1 MDVEGDAEAW
11 MSDRELDAAAFR
23 RALGRFVT
31 GVTVMTT
38 RSPSGEVAGVTV
50 SSFNTLSLD
59 PPLILWS
66 LGLQTPSLAVF
77 RRSHG
82 FAVNI
87 LASDQGD
94 LALQFARPATDKFA
108 NVRTRA
114 GLDGT
119 PLIEGAVAHLQC
131 RTQQRL
137 AGGDHE
143 LVIGRIL
150 SAAAHDRTPLVYA
163 QGRFGVF
170 TTASDGAADFE
181 TR

>member
-1 MDVEGDAEAW
+1 MNFEANPW
-11 MSDRELDAAAFR
+11 AYETELEPAAFR

-38 RSPSGEVAGVTV
+38 RAPGGALAGVTV

-66 LGLQTPSLAVF
+66 LSLKTPSLAVF
-77 RRSHG
+77 RDSGG

-87 LASDQGD
+87 LASDQRD
-94 LALQFARPATDKFA
+94 IALQFARPGDKFA
-108 NVRTRA
+108 NVRTQA
-114 GLDGT
+114 GLNGT
-119 PLIEGAVAHLQC
+119 PLLEGAVAHLQC

-143 LVIGRIL
+143 LVIGRIV
-150 SAAAHDRTPLVYA
+150 SAAVHERTPLVYA
-163 QGRFGVF
+163 QGRFGDF
-170 TTASDGAADFE
+170 CAASDLAADRE
-181 TR
+181 SR